1 MFSYRHSFHAGNHG
15 DVLKHICQISLLN
28 KLKRKDKGFVYFDTH
43 SGAGVYNLN
52 SEQALKTQ
60 EFKQGIDCLVGQNFE
75 EPVIN
80 QYLELVSAYKTFKQY
95 PGSPEIAKSCMRPQD
110 KLTLMEWNTQEIK
123 NLKHNLNGKNIS
135 VHHRDGF
142 EGLIAMTPPEIKR
155 GLVLID
161 PPYELASEYEQVLDT
176 ISKVYKRWSTGIFA
190 IWYPLISERNGNEN
204 NISNTNSKLGKSQ
217 VLLDSLRQQP
227 FKNLLNVELC
237 VTSADEYSGMY
248 GSGVAII
255 NAPWQLN
262 ESISNCLQEIT
273 PLLAQ
278 DSSASFNVEW
288 LIQD

>member
-28 KLKRKDKGFVYFDTH
+28 KLKLKDKGFVYFDTH

-60 EFKQGIDCLVGQNFE
+60 EFKQGIDCLVGQKFE
-75 EPVIN
+75 EPIIN
-80 QYLELVSAYKTFKQY
+80 QYLELVSAYKAFKQY
-95 PGSPEIAKSCMRPQD
+95 PGSPEIAKSIMRPQD

-155 GLVLID
+155 GLVLVD

-190 IWYPLISERNGNEN
+190 IWYPLISERSGNESN
-204 NISNTNSKLGKSQ
+204 FNNTNSKLGKSQ
-217 VLLDSLRQQP
+217 MLLDSLRQQP
-227 FKNLLNVELC
+227 FKNLLNIELC
-237 VTSADEYSGMY
+237 VTSPSECAGMY
-248 GSGVAII
+248 GSGIAII
-255 NAPWQLN
+255 NAPWQLDEN
-262 ESISNCLQEIT
+262 IRNCLQEIT

-278 DSSASFNVEW
+278 DSSASFNLEW
-288 LIQD
+288 LVQD